1 MPDSAHGTNPASATL
16 CGFNIINIPS
26 DVDGNVD
33 LEKLANGKIELE
45 EDSLFLIISDS
56 TLKSKEE
63 AKLEVHNKYIDIQIP
78 LSKVET
84 FGVAPRKNLQN
95 EVDVFNKD
103 KDIQFFTDKATSFIT
118 LEPQQ
123 FIVFFPQDAHAPC
136 IGEGSVKKIVVKVLL

>member
-1 MPDSAHGTNPASATL
+1 MIIDYLDNAALYKEVHPL
-16 CGFNIINIPS
+16 FKKVFNYLTS
-26 DVDGNVD
+26 VD

-45 EDSLFLIISDS
+45 EDRLFLIISDS

-78 LSKVET
+78 LSKAET
-84 FGVAPRKNLQN
+84 FGVAPRKNLLN